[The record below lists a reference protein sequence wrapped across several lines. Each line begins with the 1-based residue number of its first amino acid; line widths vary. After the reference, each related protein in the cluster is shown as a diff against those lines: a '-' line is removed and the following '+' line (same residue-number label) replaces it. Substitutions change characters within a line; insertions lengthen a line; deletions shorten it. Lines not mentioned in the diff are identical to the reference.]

1 MAGVDGGRTQA
12 VVAVVL
18 VATVPGGIGRAVVAP
33 AVGAAGRFRR
43 VTAASA
49 RTSVLPV
56 VGAFDVLAADEL
68 AGLAAVVV
76 LEVGGVDGDDVSDV
90 QAERV
95 DVALVGGLQLIP
107 AGIHHGD
114 VVLDEGPEGL
124 AGDATPEEWVMFD
137 SLPAAFSLLDS
148 LNSADQERVRGVVT
162 TLTQGMEMDLT
173 TFPAGD
179 AGELAP
185 LSTASDLDRYT
196 YLVAGC
202 VGEFW
207 TTTMAAHQ
215 RELAGW
221 DAGKMSEA
229 GIRFGKALQLTN
241 VLRDVPRD
249 LRNGRCYLPADGL
262 AAVGLSPEDLKDPQN
277 AGRAKP
283 VFEEWVRTALG
294 HFYAAE
300 EYLTAIPRRSVRLR
314 LACLWPLLLGLATLA
329 KVARSGR
336 WLEPDSTLKV
346 SRRWVYWMMLISPL
360 KIRSNSLVRHW
371 TGIHRRQVERT
382 LGAPSSD

>member
-1 MAGVDGGRTQA
+1 VDGTASDRLLTD
-12 VVAVVL
+12 VL
-18 VATVPGGIGRAVVAP
+18 KGVSRSFYLTIRVLPKGMRQPVGLAYLLARAADTI
-33 AVGAAGRFRR
+33 ADRKAGPPEQRLEDLLAFRR
-43 VTAASA
+43 LVLGPSEATALQEVVT
-49 RTSVLPV
+49 
-56 VGAFDVLAADEL
+56 
-68 AGLAAVVV
+68 
-76 LEVGGVDGDDVSDV
+76 
-90 QAERV
+90 
-95 DVALVGGLQLIP
+95 
-107 AGIHHGD
+107 
-114 VVLDEGPEGL
+114 EGL